1 MIGWVTII
9 PCAFK
14 KSRSHHK
21 LFFGPPCIIFFLRYN
36 VEDLLQAY
44 RKSRSGRD
52 GADVLANVD
61 EMCRGLRDYFNSTLI
76 YQLLYQA
83 ERRQYA
89 ELLSGNPGVSM
100 SKFYG
105 PIHLLR

>member
-1 MIGWVTII
+1 LGDNNII
-9 PCAFK
+9 AI
-14 KSRSHHK
+14 
-21 LFFGPPCIIFFLRYN
+21 LFLRYN